1 MSVGDILLIEDET
14 ILRLFPPLRF
24 AWAMKGEQAKVRITG
39 CNAKRVLF
47 GAINPRTGYRVLRRA
62 KRMSQ
67 ADFQSFLRAVK
78 KCYPGKRVWML
89 LDKASCHT
97 APKSQA
103 LAQAL
108 DIVLIWL
115 PKQCSELNSMDHLW
129 RKLKDNMSANH
140 QFKTIDESADFAERW
155 VLNLSRHQAL
165 LKAGILSKNFW
176 LKYFS
181 KNFCKPT

>member
-1 MSVGDILLIEDET
+1 MSAGDMLLIEDET

-24 AWAMKGEQAKVRITG
+24 AWAMRRQQAQVRITG

-47 GAINPRTGYRVLRRA
+47 GAINARTGHRILMRA
-62 KRMSQ
+62 KSMRQ
-67 ADFQSFLRAVK
+67 ADFQAFLREVK
-78 KCYPGKRVWML
+78 KRYPDKRIWML

-97 APKSQA
+97 APKSQQ
-103 LAQAL
+103 LAKKL
-108 DIVLIWL
+108 DVILVWL

-129 RKLKDNMSANH
+129 RKLKDKMSANH
-140 QFKTIDESADFAERW
+140 QYKTIDESAEYAQQW
-155 VLNLSRHQAL
+155 ILNLSSHQAL

-181 KNFCKPT
+181 KNFCRPT

>member
-1 MSVGDILLIEDET
+1 MSTGDILLIEDET

-24 AWAMKGEQAKVRITG
+24 AWAMKGKQAQVRITG
-39 CNAKRVLF
+39 CNAKRVVF
-47 GAINPRTGYRVLRRA
+47 GAINVRTGHSVLMRA
-62 KRMSQ
+62 RSMRQ
-67 ADFQSFLRAVK
+67 ADFQGFLREVRK
-78 KCYPGKRVWML
+78 RYKGKRVWML

-97 APKSQA
+97 APLSQNVA
-103 LAQAL
+103 REL
-108 DIVLIWL
+108 DVILVWL

-140 QFKTIDESADFAERW
+140 QFKTIDESAEYAESW
-155 VLNLSRHQAL
+155 LLNLSPHQAL

-181 KNFCKPT
+181 KNFCQPT